1 MQFLVRWIE
10 SSSVEV
16 TLIQYTNISY
26 STNFHTKLS
35 ALKIV
40 KNKYVTILNNIGLQL
55 IIKKTFWVLKQGL
68 ELSFKNL
75 IL

>member
-16 TLIQYTNISY
+16 TYIQYTNISY

-35 ALKIV
+35 ALKMI
-40 KNKYVTILNNIGLQL
+40 KNKYVTLLNNIGLQL
-55 IIKKTFWVLKQGL
+55 IIQKTFWVLKQGL